1 MMKKFAETIALGT
14 VGKFDKKHEL
24 PSTDSLQGEMR

>member
-1 MMKKFAETIALGT
+1 MMNIVETKALGT